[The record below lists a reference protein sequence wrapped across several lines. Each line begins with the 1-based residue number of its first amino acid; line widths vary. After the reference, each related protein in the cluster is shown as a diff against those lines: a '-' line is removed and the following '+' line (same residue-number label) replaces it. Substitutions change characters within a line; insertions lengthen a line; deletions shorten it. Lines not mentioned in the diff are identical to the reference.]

1 MSQTPP
7 TTAPCPKCQHANPE
21 TVEFCIRCHARL
33 RFACPACRHLQARGD
48 KCEACGLD
56 FTQHATKELARA
68 LAARPVRATP
78 RGAVVASIAVA
89 VVLVATVTVWL
100 GVRSFTARRAPQ
112 VARPTAASSAPAADP
127 DVQMTADS
135 LRVLQGLRALT
146 AGQVSY
152 MQYGPRAHEGKA
164 TIDRYVGAPGGDPEL
179 KRAVGDTMDLY
190 MLAAIAWNAA
200 LRVEQGD
207 ERAAVEGFVV
217 VARHPALDLC
227 AQLRAVR
234 DGVRP
239 EGDTPIE
246 VAQGMV
252 VAKSMSALFECA
264 ATRLAEAERRA
275 ALP

>member
-78 RGAVVASIAVA
+78 RRAVVASIAVA
-89 VVLVATVTVWL
+89 VVLVAVTVWL
-100 GVRSFTARRAPQ
+100 GVRSFTVP
-112 VARPTAASSAPAADP
+112 VDP

-146 AGQVSY
+146 AGRVSY
-152 MQYGPRAHEGKA
+152 MQYGPRAHDGKA